1 MAILSMTK
9 SASIYNEIK
18 KKIMDGVLEP
28 DTHLVIKQIANEYGV
43 SDIPVREALKELSA
57 EGLVKTIPHI
67 GSKVTGISLKNIKD
81 MLQMREY
88 LEPFAAQLAA
98 KNATEQTITEL
109 ETCCNSLNEAHQKND
124 IEHYSKLNKEFH
136 IVIINSCGNQILINT
151 IFDLIE
157 SEKRMR
163 KVFEIFPEVM
173 LDSNKEHHK
182 MVEYIKT
189 GNDKAL
195 AELMYFH
202 KKRSFD
208 KMRKYFSIDS

>member
-9 SASIYNEIK
+9 SASLYNEIK

-28 DTHLVIKQIANEYGV
+28 GTHLVIKQIANEYGV
-43 SDIPVREALKELSA
+43 SDIPVREALKELSV
-57 EGLVKTIPHI
+57 EGLVETIPHV
-67 GSKVTGISLKNIKD
+67 GSKVTAISLKNIRD

-98 KNATEQTITEL
+98 KNATEQTIAEL
-109 ETCCNSLNEAHQKND
+109 ETCCNHLNDALQKND
-124 IEHYSKLNKEFH
+124 IEQYSKLNKEFH
-136 IVIINSCGNQILINT
+136 MLIINSCGNQILINT
-151 IFDLIE
+151 IFELIE

-173 LDSNKEHHK
+173 LDSYKEHHK
-182 MVEYIKT
+182 MVEYIKAR
-189 GNDKAL
+189 NEKAM

-208 KMRKYFSIDS
+208 KMRKHFAID